1 MTFKGDGLTDLE
13 KVLDQFP
20 REFTISEVIEFF
32 EWPNSKARTA
42 IDNGQNLDAVRLA
55 RCVRQG
61 KNNSVAIYENVRW
74 RQIWLKR
81 AWGKANVR
89 NMDGQRQKHL

>member
-20 REFTISEVIEFF
+20 REFTIFEVMQFF

-42 IDNGQNLDAVRLA
+42 IDNGQMNDSVRLA
-55 RCVRQG
+55 RCVQQG
-61 KNNSVAIYENVRW
+61 KNSIAIYENVKW

-81 AWGKANVR
+81 AWGKASVR
-89 NMDGQRQKHL
+89 DMDGQRSEHL